1 MVAAAGQGEATILV
15 VDDVPS
21 NVQVLAEML
30 RPEFSVI
37 FALSGAEALRLTA
50 SQRPDLIL
58 LDVMMPDMD
67 GFEVCRQ
74 LQMDPVL
81 REIPVIFVTAMNE
94 AVDETRGLEA
104 GAIDYLSKPAHPAI
118 VRQRLRNHLQLKR
131 QRDLLRRMAFID
143 GLTGLANRRKF
154 DETLESE
161 WRRAQRRQQPIA
173 LLLADIDHFKAY
185 NDHYGHVAGDDC
197 LRAVARAIAEQMK
210 RSGDLAAR
218 YGGEEMVCILPNTDL
233 NGARSVAE
241 EIRADL
247 ARRGLPHHGSPVA
260 AAVTVSVGV
269 ACATPTT
276 EHQHLALLALA
287 DQQLYEAKRGGRD
300 CICAAALP

>member
-1 MVAAAGQGEATILV
+1 
-15 VDDVPS
+15 
-21 NVQVLAEML
+21 
-30 RPEFSVI
+30 
-37 FALSGAEALRLTA
+37 
-50 SQRPDLIL
+50 
-58 LDVMMPDMD
+58 
-67 GFEVCRQ
+67 
-74 LQMDPVL
+74 MDPVL